1 MKLGKKSIG
10 IFLCLA
16 SVFTVLA
23 GCKKKT
29 KKNTTKNNTTSVTTK
44 TNTTKTNTTK
54 INTTKVNT
62 TKTTTKQKT
71 TVDPKKKYMVNEDIF
86 NSYFHITDFEALS
99 KLNLTATY
107 TYTSYS
113 VVDNGVAKYDGKIY
127 FDEFSSSDTME
138 SSCCYYCVNEISDDS
153 IVDFRCVDYDDGDV
167 DVEYD
172 ITGIKSYL
180 NEYIFLPFM
189 NFTDLTFNRSTNSYE
204 ATEIEKDGISFNNV
218 KIQFENNILKSYS
231 FEYVSDYTFTY
242 EATISNV
249 GNTKADSVIRNAVSE
264 DEFDSFFN
272 INNINNLY
280 DLNFTLEY
288 NDGLCNY
295 SLEYANGNALSETY
309 FDDEFQSK
317 KYYEIT
323 DEDGGNVVYDLYYV
337 DADGKWRYD
346 SEKNKDIDDFVW
358 DVLYLHI
365 FDYDKFVFNE
375 ETGYYECD
383 NYTLSDGEY
392 SNLKIK
398 FVDGLLDSFTANVD
412 DGSEYDVTLDITNAG
427 TTEVVAPVNK
437 YTVDEETFNS
447 FLGISS
453 YEELKALNYT
463 CDYVD
468 KWGSQTVYAS
478 NGTFMAIK
486 HSEGEDDETYLYQTS
501 ASTTK
506 DVELKISTYSDST
519 WHQTSTMNLTFFAF
533 LRDYGRM
540 LQIDY
545 SSFAYDEVEKCY
557 KLGYY
562 EVDLNQ
568 NYTDIK
574 VSLEYGKI
582 SSLSYTVNNYSSWD
596 VAVTFTNV
604 GNTNI
609 VY

>member
-10 IFLCLA
+10 IFLCFA
-16 SVFTVLA
+16 SIFTVLA
-23 GCKKKT
+23 GCKKKST
-29 KKNTTKNNTTSVTTK
+29 KKNTTKNNTTKVTTK
-44 TNTTKTNTTK
+44 ASTTKA
-54 INTTKVNT
+54 
-62 TKTTTKQKT
+62 TTKQKT
-71 TVDPKKKYMVNEDIF
+71 TTDTKKKYMVNEDVF

-99 KLNLTATY
+99 KLNHTATY

-113 VVDNGVAKYDGKIY
+113 VVDNGVAKYDGKIL
-127 FDEFSSSDTME
+127 FDEYSSSDTME
-138 SSCCYYCVNEISDDS
+138 SSCCYFCVNEISDDS
-153 IVDFRCVDYDDGDV
+153 IVEFRCVDYDDGDV
-167 DVEYD
+167 NVEYD
-172 ITGIKSYL
+172 TTGIKSYL
-180 NEYIFLPFM
+180 NEYLLLPFM
-189 NFTDLTFNRSTNSYE
+189 NFTDLTFNRNTNSYE
-204 ATEIEKDGISFNNV
+204 ATEIKKDSISFNNV

-249 GNTKADSVIRNAVSE
+249 GNTKADSVIRNAVSKN
-264 DEFDSFFN
+264 EFDSFFN
-272 INNINNLY
+272 ISNVNNLY

-309 FDDEFQSK
+309 YDDELMSK

-323 DEDGGNVVYDLYYV
+323 DVDGTSVTYDLCYEN
-337 DADGKWRYD
+337 ADDKWCH
-346 SEKNKDIDDFVW
+346 EGVKTKDIDDFVW

-365 FDYDKFVFNE
+365 FDYDRFVFNE

-383 NYTLSDGEY
+383 SYSLSDEEY

-412 DGSEYDVTLDITNAG
+412 DGSKYDVTIDITNAG
-427 TTEVVAPVNK
+427 TTEVVAPIEK

-447 FLGISS
+447 VLGISS
-453 YEELKALNYT
+453 YEELDALNYT
-463 CDYVD
+463 CEYVT
-468 KWGSQTVYAS
+468 KWGSETVYAS

-486 HSEGEDDETYLYQTS
+486 HNGEEDDETLLYQTS

-506 DVELKISTYSDST
+506 DVKLKISTYSDSV
-519 WHQTSTMNLTFFAF
+519 WHEYSNMDLNFFDF

-557 KLGYY
+557 KLGNY
-562 EVDLNQ
+562 EVDLNL

-574 VSLEYGKI
+574 VSFEYGKI
-582 SSLSYTVNNYSSWD
+582 STISYTVNNFSNSWTI
-596 VAVTFTNV
+596 AETFTNV
-604 GNTNI
+604 GNTSFF
-609 VY
+609 Y